1 MSHYLQGLYLP
12 GGCLGILPSTVLHTS
27 IYNCILSL
35 VGSSRYRNSSNS
47 GNCRFALGGP
57 YNVVQNTWGPSSH
70 FWILAGVQKCSK
82 LGFRLRLEG
91 LNLFKASDLYF
102 LIVWTTSCCAIPA
115 AYPIQ
120 VLPETCLWLKLVPN
134 IDPFPHKQLDD
145 QSRPAQANRIGSL
158 AHNQVK
164 KNCTWWSLQH
174 QIAMVLPWSQSPES
188 MKMVQTN
195 MIEISIKNRW
205 WLF

>member
-1 MSHYLQGLYLP
+1 MLNVPMNYKVYTSQVVVWDFFHQQYRTLL
-12 GGCLGILPSTVLHTS
+12 ST
-27 IYNCILSL
+27 IYILSF
-35 VGSSRYRNSSNS
+35 VGSSRYSTLRT
-47 GNCRFALGGP
+47 RFAQLGGP

-70 FWILAGVQKCSK
+70 FWILAGVQKCSN
-82 LGFRLRLEG
+82 LGLRLWLGG
-91 LNLFKASDLYF
+91 LNLFKTSDLYF
-102 LIVWTTSCCAIPA
+102 SIVWTTSCCAIPA

-158 AHNQVK
+158 AHDQVK

-188 MKMVQTN
+188 MKMVETN

-205 WLF
+205 CLF